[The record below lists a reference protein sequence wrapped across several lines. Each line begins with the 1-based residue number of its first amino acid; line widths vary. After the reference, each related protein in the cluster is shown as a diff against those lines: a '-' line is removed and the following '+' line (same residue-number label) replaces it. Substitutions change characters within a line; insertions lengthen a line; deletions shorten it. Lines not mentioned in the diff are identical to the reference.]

1 MTDTTARRSFRLVT
15 LCLLT
20 LAVLAAPARLYAAD
34 PAASVADLSLPPVV
48 YSHAAQLST
57 GTMSLTIDSSTNAG
71 GWHVTVLASD
81 FVYSGPHNGNN
92 IPAANFSITSAAA
105 PVMTSGQTVDPSSGP
120 RVPAVSPVGTLD
132 VARTSVEAL
141 SGYGQGTYTQALGVS
156 LSIPAQAASGTYA
169 ATLTVTAA
177 VGP

>member
-20 LAVLAAPARLYAAD
+20 LAVLAAPAQLYAAD
-34 PAASVADLSLPPVV
+34 PAAGVADLSLPPVA

-57 GTMSLTIDSSTNAG
+57 GTMSLTIDSSTNSG

-81 FVYSGPHNGNN
+81 FVYSGAYSGNN
-92 IPAANFSITSAAA
+92 IVAANFSITSAAT
-105 PVMTSGQTVDPSSGP
+105 PLMTSGQPIDATGGP
-120 RVPAVSPVGTLD
+120 RVPAASPAGTLD
-132 VARTSVEAL
+132 VARTTVEAV